1 MIQRELYKEEAMN
14 LFYRHEQKPY
24 FEDLI
29 AYMTSGESL
38 VMVLC
43 SPDDYE
49 GTDPIADW
57 KKMIGPADPE
67 QAKKSDPESLR
78 AKYGKSIVKN

>member
-1 MIQRELYKEEAMN
+1 
-14 LFYRHEQKPY
+14 
-24 FEDLI
+24 
-29 AYMTSGESL
+29 MTSGECL

-43 SPDDYE
+43 NSDANN
-49 GTDPIADW
+49 GDPIQNW
-57 KKMIGPADPE
+57 KKMIGPPDPE

>member
-1 MIQRELYKEEAMN
+1 MV
-14 LFYRHEQKPY
+14 
-24 FEDLI
+24 
-29 AYMTSGESL
+29 SGECL

-43 SPDDYE
+43 NSDGND
-49 GTDPIADW
+49 GDPIENW

>member
-1 MIQRELYKEEAMN
+1 MYKEEVLN
-14 LFYRHEQKPY
+14 LFYRHEDKPY
-24 FEDLI
+24 FEELVT
-29 AYMTSGESL
+29 YMVSGECL

-43 SPDDYE
+43 NSDGND
-49 GTDPIADW
+49 GDPIENW